1 MVQEGSG
8 MDRWVELEEYIQEYR
23 EQRLLDRK
31 AYAAAH
37 YKEMIPAF
45 GSRLDLLI
53 KEQIKRQNTGQQ
65 ESIKYLTI
73 SRLRSSG
80 YTESYEL
87 AIGMSNSTLHMDKN
101 TSYVYWSPGV
111 VYDSII
117 KDRKDAEK
125 LLRRNFVGLTR
136 YELFQLKQLLLNDD
150 WKILQTVLGNI
161 TEETANIIAASSLRR
176 EEKIQVLCGDY
187 MDQVNFVCSIET
199 GRSIT

>member
-1 MVQEGSG
+1 
-8 MDRWVELEEYIQEYR
+8 MDRRAELEEYIQEYR

-31 AYAAAH
+31 AYAATH
-37 YKEMIPAF
+37 YKKMIPAF
-45 GSRLDLLI
+45 GSKLGLLI

-87 AIGMSNSTLHMDKN
+87 ALGMSNSMLYMDNN
-101 TSYVYWSPGV
+101 TSYEYWSPDV

-117 KDRKDAEK
+117 KDTKDAEK
-125 LLRRNFVGLTR
+125 LLRRKFVGLTN

-150 WKILQTVLGNI
+150 WNVLQTVLGNI
-161 TEETANIIAASSLRR
+161 AEEAADIIASSSLRR

-187 MDQVNFVCSIET
+187 MDQVNFVCSIKT